1 MRERLQ
7 KIIARAGVTSRRKAE
22 ELIRSGLVTLNGEVV
37 RELGTKADPVRDHI
51 KVAGKLIRLA
61 TAPVSLVLN
70 KPKNC
75 LATGSDPEGRPTI
88 ADLLRGVGQRVFA
101 VGRLE
106 YQAEGLLLVTND
118 GELAHWWTR
127 ADLPQTYW
135 IKIKGKLDKEEL
147 ARLRTQLAAEG
158 ATIRLLRDAPNA
170 WYESTLRE
178 SRRDRLRRALIRIGH
193 PVEKMKRVRIGPLE
207 LGRLEAGEWRYL
219 ERKEIDRIQHLRRA
233 SKRLAGLPR
242 AV

>member
-37 RELGTKADPVRDHI
+37 RELGTKADPERDHI
-51 KVAGKLIRLA
+51 KVAGKLIRLRA
-61 TAPVSLVLN
+61 APVYLVLN
-70 KPKNC
+70 KPKNY
-75 LATGSDPEGRPTI
+75 LTTVNDPEGRPTI
-88 ADLLRGVGQRVFA
+88 TNLLRGVGQRVFA

-118 GELAHWWTR
+118 GELGHWWTE

-135 IKIKGKLDKEEL
+135 IKIKGKLGKEEF
-147 ARLRTQLAAEG
+147 ARLRSRLAAEG
-158 ATIRLLRDAPNA
+158 TTIRLLRDAPNA

-193 PVEKMKRVRIGPLE
+193 PVEKMKRGRIGPLE

-219 ERKEIDRIQHLRRA
+219 ERKELDEIQRLRRA
-233 SKRLAGLPR
+233 GKRLAGLPR